1 MLRSIN
7 ERKGWTEVRQMHTI
21 KYRGCI
27 AQQNNKTL
35 EVTVFKVGHPVTH
48 YNYTKKLS
56 GKELRTVVARYLSE
70 EL

>member
-1 MLRSIN
+1 
-7 ERKGWTEVRQMHTI
+7 MHTI

-35 EVTVFKVGHPVTH
+35 EVTVFKVGHPIAH

-56 GKELRTVVARYLSE
+56 GKELRTVIARYLAE
-70 EL
+70 EI

>member
-1 MLRSIN
+1 
-7 ERKGWTEVRQMHTI
+7 MHTI

-35 EVTVFKVGHPVTH
+35 EVTVYKIGHSPVH
-48 YNYTKKLS
+48 YTYNKKLS

-70 EL
+70 NF